1 MAFFLGN
8 SSEEFFFFLSFFREN
23 FFPAPLQ
30 LGRLWGS
37 KPDNFFPGKSVKKS
51 FPENPEK
58 IIFRED
64 PGNDFIFPENPEKK
78 IFQENPGKSHRGKSI
93 GRILLHREALRNRSD
108 AERLRSSSGPAP
120 DGHGRPRQ
128 IRSNSERELFRAAR
142 NGPKRTGFPV
152 QRGPPFRL
160 KASKKI
166 PAPPNP
172 SACATD
178 SLVAHTF
185 PIGIISSFPRTRI
198 SHLPA
203 TGPRAETTRAD
214 SALISIGAPIP
225 HAEGGSTGLLAPQEP
240 L

>member
-1 MAFFLGN
+1 MIFF
-8 SSEEFFFFLSFFREN
+8 S
-23 FFPAPLQ
+23 
-30 LGRLWGS
+30 
-37 KPDNFFPGKSVKKS
+37 GKSGK
-51 FPENPEK
+51 
-58 IIFRED
+58 R
-64 PGNDFIFPENPEKK
+64 K

-166 PAPPNP
+166 PATPNP

-178 SLVAHTF
+178 SLVARTF
-185 PIGIISSFPRTRI
+185 PIGMKKSQPPSIS

-225 HAEGGSTGLLAPQEP
+225 HAQGGSTGLPTFWGAPIVYC
-240 L
+240 